1 MLIVNTDHGF
11 LLGEHDWWAK
21 CVQPFYGEVA
31 HSPLF
36 IWDPRCGCHDERRSS
51 LVQTIDLPATILDL
65 FDLPLPPDM
74 QGLPLK
80 ETVANDTPV
89 RKAALFGLHGGH
101 VNVTDG
107 RYVYMRAPATA
118 DNQPLFNYTLMP
130 THMRARFS
138 VEELQNIDLAAPF
151 PFTKGCRTIQVP
163 AQRWPGSHPYETL
176 LFDLET
182 DPGQEH
188 PMDDPEVEQMMVE
201 HLVKLMVENDAP
213 KEQFERLG
221 LLDQGQL

>member
-36 IWDPRCGCHDERRSS
+36 IWDPRCACANERRAS
-51 LVQTIDLPATILDL
+51 LVQTIDLPATLL
-65 FDLPLPPDM
+65 EYFGLPLPPDM
-74 QGLPLK
+74 QGVPLK
-80 ETVANDTPV
+80 DTIADDAPV
-89 RKAALFGLHGGH
+89 REAALFGLHGGH

-107 RYVYMRAPATA
+107 RYVYMRAPATE

-138 VEELQNIDLAAPF
+138 VEELQGIELADPF
-151 PFTKGCRTIQVP
+151 PFTKGCRTIRVP

-176 LFDLET
+176 LFDLQI
-182 DPGQEH
+182 DPAQAR
-188 PMDDPEVEQMMVE
+188 PLQDKTVEQKMVG
-201 HLVKLMVENDAP
+201 HLRRLMEKNDAP
-213 KEQFERLG
+213 AEQYRRLG
-221 LLDQGQL
+221 LPRP